1 MCFYLEKEK
10 LTKCI
15 FSLLCTPTDMI
26 TDFNLEGRAIV
37 LWENFFI
44 NCGSVTA
51 DKNRN
56 FLSPESGPAV
66 PF

>member
-1 MCFYLEKEK
+1 MLSSGEREAYKVYF
-10 LTKCI
+10 LTAVH
-15 FSLLCTPTDMI
+15 PTDMI

-56 FLSPESGPAV
+56 FLSPEPGPAV